1 MTYKSKNLY
10 YTIFF
15 LHTILCLFIF
25 TTPFW
30 ISPRILYVNLI
41 ITITVFLLYIVNHG
55 CVITHQEQYLSN
67 YESNTVCDYI
77 VSQIIGEKW
86 IEKSKFEKYN
96 DKYSSISVFIFIF
109 IILFGFISLYLSCNY
124 TKTAVL

>member
-30 ISPRILYVNLI
+30 ISKRILYVNLI
-41 ITITVFLLYIVNHG
+41 MTITVLLLYIVNHG

-67 YESNTVCDYI
+67 YESNSTYDYI
-77 VSQIIGEKW
+77 VSQFIGEKW

-96 DKYSSISVFIFIF
+96 DKYTSSAIFTFIF
-109 IILFGFISLYLSCNY
+109 IILCGFISLYL
-124 TKTAVL
+124 